1 MRFLNPKTR
10 IALGLVGIM
19 TSLVMLC
26 FSFDIIPDRN
36 SAVREGR
43 AALAESI
50 AVYSTAL
57 VKTANYQGTN
67 YQRLETD
74 FKLLVERNKD
84 LQSLALRHKDGQTL
98 VVTGEHNSRW
108 QEMGGEYSK
117 GSQVSVPIWSGDQ
130 KWGRLELN
138 FQPLAEPGLIG
149 LLKTPMILTV
159 LLIGSVGFLIYYFY
173 LGKVLR
179 QLDPSQAIPGR
190 VRDALDTMA
199 DGLLI
204 LDRKEQIVLANQA
217 FSGMIDKTPAS
228 LLGFRAGELP
238 WVDAAGDKIKKS
250 DRPWITALSL
260 GKIQKDQT
268 IRLQLTENEVRSFR
282 VNCSPVLGEGNKHAG
297 VLISF
302 DDITEMEEKEVELI
316 NSKLEAEAANQA
328 KSSFLANMSHEIRT
342 PMNAILGFTD
352 ILKRGY
358 VKNEEESL
366 KYLNTIH
373 SSGKNLLELIND
385 ILDLSKVESGHIE
398 VEKLSVEP
406 YTIISE
412 VLQMLK
418 GKTDEKGIVLDFK
431 AEGAVPEKIEVDPAR
446 LRQIAFNLIGNSIKF
461 TEAGSVTVNCR
472 FEEKPDSRLLIE
484 IVDTGIGMSEDAQKA
499 IFNPFVQ
506 ADNTVSRRF
515 GGTGLGLTISRKFA
529 QAMGGDISVTSELD
543 QGSTFTVSLPTGDL
557 AGVKYLQPDEIAKL
571 QNKIDE
577 TDSHSW
583 KFQPARILVVDDGV
597 ENRELVRLLLEEA
610 GLTVDEAENG
620 QVGVEKAGSSHYDVI
635 LMDVNMPVMDGMT
648 ATGILR
654 KKGLDTPIIALTANA
669 MKGYEAKCLDAGYS
683 GYLSKPIDIDQFL
696 ELMAQLLDGE
706 KVEGDKSRG
715 TIPIPVQS
723 GQVSDSDES
732 PIYSKLP
739 ASNKKFRDII
749 CRFVLRLEDQLT
761 AMDEAEERGDIQE
774 IANLAHW
781 LKGAGGTVGFD
792 VFTEPAAELET
803 YAKNNQR
810 KDILESIISFRELA
824 ARIVVPEAD
833 SVISLATTMA
843 TDAKKTVVH
852 AEKAESFTQKPLVSR
867 LATNLRLQKTILSFI
882 ARLEE
887 KIKQMDVALDAGNM
901 EELAS
906 LAHWLKGSGGTVGYD
921 DFTEPAAE
929 LETCAKLGQAENAGK
944 VLVTLAAMVQAVVPP
959 GSDIVEVKKAQGE
972 LLVCNYLLKLFILY
986 ASSVR
991 IARVA
996 SSKTGTVPAWGLSQA
1011 FAVRTAPVS

>member
-1 MRFLNPKTR
+1 MRFMSPKAR

-57 VKTANYQGTN
+57 VRTANYQGSN
-67 YQRLETD
+67 YLRLTAD
-74 FKLLVERNKD
+74 FNLLVERNQD
-84 LQSLALRHKDGQTL
+84 LLSLALRHRGGQAL
-98 VVTGEHNSRW
+98 VATTEHDLQW
-108 QEMGGEYSK
+108 QDMGGEYSQ
-117 GSQVSVPIWSGDQ
+117 GSQVRVPIWSGDQ
-130 KWGRLELN
+130 KWGQLELH
-138 FQPLAEPGLIG
+138 FQSLTGSGWLSLI
-149 LLKTPMILTV
+149 KTPMVLTV
-159 LLIGSVGFLIYYFY
+159 LLIGSVGFIIYYFY

-179 QLDPSQAIPGR
+179 QLDPSQAIPSR

-217 FSGMIDKTPAS
+217 FSGMINKTPTS

-238 WVDAAGDKIKKS
+238 WVDTTGVKIEKTA
-250 DRPWITALSL
+250 RPWIVALGL
-260 GKIQKDQT
+260 GTIQKDKV
-268 IRLQLTENEVRSFR
+268 IRLQLSEDDFRTFR
-282 VNCSPVLGEGNKHAG
+282 VNCSPVLGEGSKHAG
-297 VLISF
+297 VLVSF

-358 VKNEEESL
+358 VKNEEDSL

-398 VEKLSVEP
+398 VEKLQVDP

-412 VLQMLK
+412 VIQMLK
-418 GKTDEKGIVLDFK
+418 VKSDEKGIDLDFK
-431 AEGAVPEKIEVDPAR
+431 AQGSLPEKIEVDPVR

-461 TEAGSVTVNCR
+461 TDAGSVTVNCR
-472 FEEKPDSRLLIE
+472 FEENPDPRLLIE
-484 IVDTGIGMSEDAQKA
+484 IVDTGIGMSEDAQLA

-529 QAMGGDISVTSELD
+529 QAMGGDIWVKSVLD
-543 QGSTFTVSLPTGDL
+543 QGSIFTVSLPTGNL
-557 AGVKYLQPDEIAKL
+557 SGVEFLQSDEIAKL
-571 QNKIDE
+571 KNTIDTAE
-577 TDSHSW
+577 KYSW
-583 KFQPARILVVDDGV
+583 EFKPARILVVDDGI
-597 ENRELVRLLLEEA
+597 ENRELVRFLLEEA

-620 QVGVEKAGSSHYDVI
+620 QVGVEKAESSHYDVV
-635 LMDVNMPVMDGMT
+635 LMDVNMPVMDGIT
-648 ATGILR
+648 AAGILR
-654 KKGLDTPIIALTANA
+654 KKGLEIPIIALTANA
-669 MKGYEAKCLDAGYS
+669 MKGYEAACLDAGYS
-683 GYLSKPIDIDQFL
+683 GYLSKPIDIDRFL
-696 ELMAQLLDGE
+696 EMMAHLLGGQRVEGSSAKVSNSAVPMAQTNHIL
-706 KVEGDKSRG
+706 
-715 TIPIPVQS
+715 I
-723 GQVSDSDES
+723 SDES

-739 ASNKKFRDII
+739 AGNKKFHDII

-761 AMDEAEERGDIQE
+761 AMDEAEIRGDLKE
-774 IANLAHW
+774 LANLAHW

-792 VFTEPAAELET
+792 AFTEPAAELET
-803 YAKNNQR
+803 HAKNNQR
-810 KDILESIISFRELA
+810 QDILESIIALRGLA
-824 ARIVVPEAD
+824 ARIIVPEVVSKTLSIPAAA
-833 SVISLATTMA
+833 SEKKNSPISDNK
-843 TDAKKTVVH
+843 TDVL
-852 AEKAESFTQKPLVSR
+852 TQKPLVSR
-867 LATNLRLQKTILSFI
+867 LANNVRLQKTIISFI
-882 ARLEE
+882 ERLEE
-887 KIKQMDVALDAGNM
+887 KVKQMDVALSSGNM

-921 DFTEPAAE
+921 DFTEPATE
-929 LETCAKLGQAENAGK
+929 LEAHAKNGQMEHAGHI
-944 VLVTLAAMVQAVVPP
+944 LTTLTAMVQAVVPP
-959 GSDIVEVKKAQGE
+959 NADGIEVKKTQ
-972 LLVCNYLLKLFILY
+972 
-986 ASSVR
+986 SR
-991 IARVA
+991 R
-996 SSKTGTVPAWGLSQA
+996 
-1011 FAVRTAPVS
+1011 

>member
-10 IALGLVGIM
+10 ITLGLVGIM

-67 YQRLETD
+67 YQRLEAD
-74 FKLLVERNKD
+74 FNLLVERNKD
-84 LQSLALRHKDGQTL
+84 LQSLALRHKNGRTL
-98 VVTGEHNSRW
+98 VATGEHNSQW
-108 QEMGGEYSK
+108 QEMDGEYSK
-117 GSQVSVPIWSGDQ
+117 GSQVRVPIWSGDQ
-130 KWGRLELN
+130 KWGQLELN
-138 FQPLAEPGLIG
+138 FQPLAGTGLIG

-238 WVDAAGDKIKKS
+238 WVDSAGNKIKKS
-250 DRPWITALSL
+250 ERPWITALSL

-268 IRLQLTENEVRSFR
+268 IRLQLSEDEVRSFR

-358 VKNEEESL
+358 VKNEAESL

-385 ILDLSKVESGHIE
+385 ILDLSKVEAGQIE
-398 VEKLSVEP
+398 VEKLQVEP

-412 VLQMLK
+412 VIQMLRV
-418 GKTDEKGIVLDFK
+418 KTDEKGIDLNFK
-431 AEGAVPEKIEVDPAR
+431 AAGAVPEKIEVDPVR

-461 TEAGSVTVNCR
+461 TESGSVTVNCR
-472 FEEKPDSRLLIE
+472 FEEKPDPRLLFE
-484 IVDTGIGMSEDAQKA
+484 IVDTGIGMSEEAQKA

-529 QAMGGDISVTSELD
+529 QAMGGDISVISVLD

-571 QNKIDE
+571 QNKIDSTE
-577 TDSHSW
+577 SHSW
-583 KFQPARILVVDDGV
+583 TFKPARILVVDDGI
-597 ENRELVRLLLEEA
+597 ENRELVKLLLEEA

-620 QVGVEKAGSSHYDVI
+620 QVGVEKASSSHYDVI
-635 LMDVNMPVMDGMT
+635 LMDVNMPIMDGMT

-654 KKGLDTPIIALTANA
+654 KKGLDIPIIALTANA
-669 MKGYEAKCLDAGYS
+669 MKGYEAECLKAGYS

-706 KVEGDKSRG
+706 KVEGEVSKGAIS
-715 TIPIPVQS
+715 IPVQDIQ
-723 GQVSDSDES
+723 GEQVPESDDS

-739 ASNKKFRDII
+739 AGNKKFRDII

-774 IANLAHW
+774 IAELAHW

-810 KDILESIISFRELA
+810 KDILESIISLRELA
-824 ARIVVPEAD
+824 ARVSVPEAD
-833 SVISLATTMA
+833 SVISLASTIAPETN
-843 TDAKKTVVH
+843 KKPVRVK
-852 AEKAESFTQKPLVSR
+852 KAESFIQKPLVSR
-867 LATNLRLQKTILSFI
+867 LAGNLRLQKTILSFI
-882 ARLEE
+882 ERLEE
-887 KIKQMDVALDAGNM
+887 KVKQMDAALEGGNM

-929 LETCAKLGQAENAGK
+929 LETYAKAGQVESAEK
-944 VLVTLAAMVQAVVPP
+944 VLLTLTTMVKAVVPP
-959 GSDIVEVKKAQGE
+959 GSDVVENKKAQG
-972 LLVCNYLLKLFILY
+972 
-986 ASSVR
+986 
-991 IARVA
+991 
-996 SSKTGTVPAWGLSQA
+996 
-1011 FAVRTAPVS
+1011 